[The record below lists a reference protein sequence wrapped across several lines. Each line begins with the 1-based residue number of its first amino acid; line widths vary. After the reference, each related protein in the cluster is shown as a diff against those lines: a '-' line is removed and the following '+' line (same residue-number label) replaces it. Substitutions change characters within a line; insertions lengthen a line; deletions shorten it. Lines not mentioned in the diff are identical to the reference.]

1 MTGDLVPGLL
11 VLHGNRTE
19 TLAEAVFEWLR
30 TSPLRPLEEETFLVQ
45 SNGVAEWLKMS
56 LAAHSGISAATR
68 VELPARFLWRLPA
81 ARPASVRS
89 DHPGRWK
96 VRSGA

>member
-1 MTGDLVPGLL
+1 MTGDIPPGLL

-30 TSPLRPLEEETFLVQ
+30 TTPLRPLEEETFLVQ

-56 LAAHSGISAATR
+56 LAAHAGISAATR
-68 VELPARFLWRLPA
+68 VELPGPLPLARLSPG
-81 ARPASVRS
+81 ARAVTRS
-89 DHPGRWK
+89 RRSRRWTSC
-96 VRSGA
+96 R